1 MSKKYIQNLT
11 NGRVLITDN
20 KGNML
25 VALEP
30 YQCSLTSFD
39 EETLYICNN
48 VSKMITAKWISL
60 QDERTM
66 IKLPEH
72 KNYGQKYKIGTKC
85 YLNDASKLELIID
98 SFNPNSG
105 IYSAKVVKTGGLI
118 KIQEKAISLTEP
130 VEQNKKINVDI
141 DEMGNLKEADE
152 EPLPQ
157 APTNDQEGVEIIRT
171 DVSNEEK
178 FAKNADDVLKSQEQ
192 TSREIA
198 NQQVEVVYTNPRA
211 EKPVEDESTFIVKAD
226 KDVFAKEIKASEL
239 VENTQKI
246 VSAELKKVA
255 DSVKKESND
264 EGRAATVDE
273 AAFVELSE
281 DMQEYVKNFMSKDSR
296 VKKMTISRCKDIQ
309 KLTAIAKCADEVSRK
324 GALAKLEK
332 LNAK

>member
-25 VALEP
+25 VSLEP

-39 EETLYICNN
+39 EEALYICNN

-60 QDERTM
+60 QDVKTKIE
-66 IKLPEH
+66 LPEH

-157 APTNDQEGVEIIRT
+157 APTNDQDGVEIIRT

-198 NQQVEVVYTNPRA
+198 NQQVEVVYTNPKA
-211 EKPVEDESTFIVKAD
+211 EKPIEDESTFIVKAD

-239 VENTQKI
+239 VENTQK
-246 VSAELKKVA
+246 VVAEEISNIAK
-255 DSVKKESND
+255 SVKKD
-264 EGRAATVDE
+264 EGRAATIE
-273 AAFVELSE
+273 ETAFVQLSE
-281 DMQEYVKNFMSKDSR
+281 DMQEYIKNFMSKDAR
-296 VKKMTISRCKDIQ
+296 VRKMTISRCKDIQ
-309 KLTAIAKCADEVSRK
+309 KLTAIAKCADEVSKK